1 MTERAD
7 VVVIGMGPGG
17 EHLAG
22 ELAADGLD
30 VVGIEANLVGGECP
44 YFGCVP
50 TKMMI
55 RAADALAEA
64 RRVDEVAGRAE
75 VHPDFTPVA
84 TRIRDE
90 ATTDWDDAIAAD
102 RFVSQ
107 GGRLVRGHG
116 RLLAPRTVQVGDEQI
131 HARRAVVLNTG
142 TAPAIPPI
150 PGLADVPYWTNRD
163 AVRATTAPESM
174 IVLGGGPIGAELAQA
189 FARFGTRVMVVEMAE
204 RLLPGE
210 EPAASEVLTEV
221 FAAEGIEVLTGDGAA
236 SVRSDGQGITV
247 VVGERELRAERLL
260 VATGRDLGLDRLGLD
275 ALGVDTSGR
284 AVAVD
289 EFCRVLGGDGTALEA
304 LYAIGDMT
312 GKGAFTHMSMYQ
324 AEVALAHLRGEEA
337 DEAEYHAVPRV
348 TFTDPEIGAVGL
360 TEAQAR
366 ERGIPVRATSV
377 PVAQSARGWIHG
389 AGNDGVVSLLAH
401 AESGMLLGATSAGPR
416 GGEVLGLLTVAVAQ
430 RLSVHALS
438 RMIYAYPTFHR
449 AVLDAAQQWLAEG

>member
-44 YFGCVP
+44 YYGCIP

-55 RAADALAEA
+55 RSADALAEA
-64 RRVDEVAGRAE
+64 RRVNEVAGQAE
-75 VHPDFTPVA
+75 VHPDLSPVA

-90 ATTDWDDAIAAD
+90 ATTDWDDSVAAD

-116 RLLAPRTVQVGDEQI
+116 RLLAPRTVQVGGEQI
-131 HARRAVVLNTG
+131 HTRRAVVLNTG

-150 PGLADVPYWTNRD
+150 PGLEDVPYWTNRD

-174 IVLGGGPIGAELAQA
+174 VVLGGGPIGAELAQA
-189 FARFGTRVMVVEMAE
+189 FARFGTQVTVVEMAD

-210 EPAASEVLTEV
+210 EPAASEVLAEV
-221 FAAEGIEVLTGDGAA
+221 FRVEGIEVLTGDGAS
-236 SVRSDGQGITV
+236 SVRSDGEVLTV
-247 VVGERELRAERLL
+247 MVGERELHAERLL
-260 VATGRDLGLDRLGLD
+260 VAAGRDLGLDRLGLET
-275 ALGVDTSGR
+275 LGVDTSGR

-289 EFCRVLGGDGTALEA
+289 EFCRVIGGDGEALEA

-312 GKGAFTHMSMYQ
+312 GEGAFTHVSMYQ
-324 AEVALAHLRGEEA
+324 AGVALAHLRGEDTEP
-337 DEAEYHAVPRV
+337 AEYHAVPRV
-348 TFTDPEIGAVGL
+348 TFTDPEVGAVGL
-360 TEAQAR
+360 TQAQAR
-366 ERGIPVRATSV
+366 EQGIPVRSTSV
-377 PVAQSARGWIHG
+377 AVSQSSRGFIHG
-389 AGNDGVVSLLAH
+389 PGNDGVISLLAH

-438 RMIYAYPTFHR
+438 RMIYAFPTFHR
-449 AVLDAAQQWLAEG
+449 AVLDAAQQWLAEA